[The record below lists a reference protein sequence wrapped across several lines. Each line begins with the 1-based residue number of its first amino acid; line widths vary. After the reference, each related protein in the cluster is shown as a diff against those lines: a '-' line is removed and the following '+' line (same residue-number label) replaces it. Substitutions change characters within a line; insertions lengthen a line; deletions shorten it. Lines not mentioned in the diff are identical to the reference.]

1 MISPAR
7 FREIKQIIED
17 CTPGEP
23 ISLDKTTAMS
33 LLKAAGVGMMA
44 HLELQ
49 GKIAHQEALLRRHP
63 DWARTM
69 ERSAEMAQ
77 KSLEE
82 IRKAARR
89 LDAFAK

>member
-23 ISLDKTTAMS
+23 VSLDKTTAMS
-33 LLKAAGVGMMA
+33 LLRAAGVGMMS

-49 GKIAHQEALLRRHP
+49 GKIAQQEALIRRQ
-63 DWARTM
+63 DEELKLA
-69 ERSAEMAQ
+69 ER
-77 KSLEE
+77 
-82 IRKAARR
+82 IR
-89 LDAFAK
+89 DALIK